1 MKDLLAGLNDKQ
13 KEAVLTTE
21 GPLLIMAG
29 AGSGKTRVLTH
40 RVAYLVQQKSVDP
53 WSILA
58 ITFTNKAA
66 REMKERIAG
75 LLDQEQAT
83 VIWVSTFHALSARI
97 LRRDSEKIGY
107 GTSFSILDPSAQKT
121 LIKHVLNDLNYDSN
135 QYEPKSILAAI
146 SNFKN
151 ALQTPKDAQKEAQMV
166 FDQAAAS
173 AYDLYQKRLK
183 LSQSMDFDD
192 LIMKTIELFRQAPDV
207 LHYYQRKFRYIH
219 VDEYQDTNDAQ
230 YQMVKMLA
238 SGQAAWGNLAV
249 VGDSDQSIYGWR
261 GADMN
266 NILNFEKDFPGAK
279 TVMLEQNYR
288 STEHILQAAN
298 QVIENNILRKPK
310 KLWTENVSGD
320 LIHYYRAQSETDEAH
335 YVLTKIKEGLKKGR
349 SLNDFAVLFRTNA
362 QSRVFE
368 QVFNAGRIQ
377 YTIVGGTRFFDRKE
391 IQDVVAYLQLVS
403 NPDNNS
409 AFERIVNEPKRS
421 IGASSVD
428 KLRTFANQQGVSLM
442 EAIDR
447 LDQDQSLPKK
457 ARSNFIAFSN
467 MIKGFSDQSHFL
479 SLTELSQEVIDKSGL
494 RRQYAEKNDL
504 DSQARVENLDEFLSQ
519 TKQFDDD
526 YDPDLSETDNALVDF
541 LGQTALVNDLD
552 SYDQD
557 AGQVT
562 LMTVHAAKGLE
573 FPVVFIVGLEEG
585 IFPSARSI
593 MERDGLEEERRLAY
607 VAITRAQEELY
618 LTNAYGRLLYGRSQV
633 NEPSMFINEIDDSL
647 LDKENKTDDQSS
659 SPSAYQRPLPF
670 DNPAGVDKKPLFAS
684 KRQQQAFSKVY
695 HGNGAEKK
703 EWHTGDRVK
712 HRAFGV
718 GRIVSIKDDGNDKI
732 LRVAFSNKGIKE
744 LMASFAPIEKI

>member
-1 MKDLLAGLNDKQ
+1 MICS
-13 KEAVLTTE
+13 
-21 GPLLIMAG
+21 P
-29 AGSGKTRVLTH
+29 
-40 RVAYLVQQKSVDP
+40 
-53 WSILA
+53 
-58 ITFTNKAA
+58 
-66 REMKERIAG
+66 
-75 LLDQEQAT
+75 
-83 VIWVSTFHALSARI
+83 
-97 LRRDSEKIGY
+97 
-107 GTSFSILDPSAQKT
+107 
-121 LIKHVLNDLNYDSN
+121 
-135 QYEPKSILAAI
+135 
-146 SNFKN
+146 
-151 ALQTPKDAQKEAQMV
+151 
-166 FDQAAAS
+166 
-173 AYDLYQKRLK
+173 
-183 LSQSMDFDD
+183 
-192 LIMKTIELFRQAPDV
+192 
-207 LHYYQRKFRYIH
+207 
-219 VDEYQDTNDAQ
+219 
-230 YQMVKMLA
+230 
-238 SGQAAWGNLAV
+238 
-249 VGDSDQSIYGWR
+249 
-261 GADMN
+261 
-266 NILNFEKDFPGAK
+266 
-279 TVMLEQNYR
+279 
-288 STEHILQAAN
+288 
-298 QVIENNILRKPK
+298 
-310 KLWTENVSGD
+310 
-320 LIHYYRAQSETDEAH
+320 
-335 YVLTKIKEGLKKGR
+335 
-349 SLNDFAVLFRTNA
+349 FRTNA

-467 MIKGFSDQSHFL
+467 IIKGFSDQSHFL

-647 LDKENKTDDQSS
+647 LDKENQADDQSS

-684 KRQQQAFSKVY
+684 RRHQQAFSKVY